1 MVGSP
6 AMANASPRMVLLTLW
21 LLVFSSASQ
30 IMIIGPILPRIGE
43 ELGVETSLL
52 GMLMTAY
59 AVALAL
65 FALLTGPISDRVG
78 RRRVLL
84 VGSSMM
90 SLALLFHALATDFPS
105 LLVLR
110 ALAGAAGGVLS
121 GASVAFIGDY
131 FPSDR
136 RGWAN
141 GWIMSGL
148 AAGQILA
155 IPLGTLLAE
164 HLGFRAPFL
173 AFALTMMLTT
183 FMVWRVIPRLAPAS
197 DVGLSVRGA
206 LAGYVGLLRQPS
218 VAAASA
224 AFVFIF
230 LSISLFVVYLP
241 AWLETS
247 LGFASAS
254 IAGLYFL
261 GGVANVLAGP
271 RAGRLSD
278 RIGRK
283 RVIIASSF
291 GIAVAML
298 ATPFLASALWTV
310 YGLFFTLMALFASR
324 ASPFQA
330 LLTELV
336 ASDQRGSL
344 MSLTT
349 AIGQVGFGLGGAVAG
364 VSYASY
370 GFFANAVLAAVSAL
384 ATAILVWRY
393 LPEPRLEEPSKPD
406 PCAPL
411 RTQDAL
417 CGPCPEAGHMPRDLQ
432 DACARRAASRIEGD
446 DQLSPSNS

>member
-1 MVGSP
+1 
-6 AMANASPRMVLLTLW
+6 MASSRMILFTLW

-30 IMIIGPILPRIGE
+30 IMILGPILPRIGE

-52 GMLMTAY
+52 GVLMTAY
-59 AVALAL
+59 AVALAV
-65 FALLTGPISDRVG
+65 FALLTGPISDHLG

-84 VGSSMM
+84 AGSSLMT
-90 SLALLFHALATDFPS
+90 LALAFHALASDFPS
-105 LLVLR
+105 LLALR

-121 GASVAFIGDY
+121 GASVAFVGDY

-148 AAGQILA
+148 AAGQILG

-164 HLGFRAPFL
+164 RFGFRAPFV
-173 AFALTMMLTT
+173 AFALTMAITT
-183 FMVWRVIPRLAPAS
+183 LMVWRVIPQLDPAPNDARLS
-197 DVGLSVRGA
+197 WRGA
-206 LAGYVGLLRQPS
+206 LRGYVELLRQPA
-218 VAAASA
+218 VAAAAA

-241 AWLETS
+241 AWLEAS

-254 IAGLYFL
+254 IAGLYFT
-261 GGVANVLAGP
+261 GGIANVLAGP
-271 RAGRLSD
+271 QAGRFSD
-278 RIGRK
+278 RVGRK

-291 GIAVAML
+291 GIAAAMV
-298 ATPFLASALWTV
+298 ATPFVASALWTV
-310 YGLFFTLMALFASR
+310 YGLFFALMALFASR

-364 VSYASY
+364 VSYASF
-370 GFFANAVLAAVSAL
+370 GFLANAVLAAAAAL
-384 ATAILVWRY
+384 ATAALVWRY
-393 LPEPRLEEPSKPD
+393 LPEPRREEEAEPD
-406 PCAPL
+406 PCATL

-432 DACARRAASRIEGD
+432 AACARKAAVRMAG
-446 DQLSPSNS
+446 